1 MNLVR
6 GLLLCQL
13 KAISAVR
20 WPWCTGCFAG
30 SFCCRLGWFGV
41 LIQGMP
47 AALIVWPRICGLSS
61 ATLHHHHSSEDR
73 YVWPLLE
80 QRAPAQLS
88 EHVTAAMQQH
98 RHVHAVQAQVDAEL
112 PIWSCG
118 ASADSRER
126 LAGALERLAGALIE
140 HMDYEERNVV
150 PLMET
155 HIGLEEWDQILQTM
169 TAGQDRNGSD
179 ALLVLGM
186 TMYEDDKDIIDHTI
200 GNMPTNVRAG
210 IRGTA
215 ALVYAE
221 HAHLIHGLRPRRA
234 ARRSGVEDRHGAV
247 DRVALSGRGEARS
260 G

>member
-1 MNLVR
+1 MSIDSEPRSGPTSVPVEGFFGREMAMVHRMFRREFLLSSGVVR
-6 GLLLCQL
+6 RVDSGDARRAHC
-13 KAISAVR
+13 V
-20 WPWCTGCFAG
+20 
-30 SFCCRLGWFGV
+30 
-41 LIQGMP
+41 
-47 AALIVWPRICGLSS
+47 AAHLRFIS

-221 HAHLIHGLRPRRA
+221 HAHLIHGTATPPRSTEI
-234 ARRSGVEDRHGAV
+234 RR
-247 DRVALSGRGEARS
+247 
-260 G
+260 